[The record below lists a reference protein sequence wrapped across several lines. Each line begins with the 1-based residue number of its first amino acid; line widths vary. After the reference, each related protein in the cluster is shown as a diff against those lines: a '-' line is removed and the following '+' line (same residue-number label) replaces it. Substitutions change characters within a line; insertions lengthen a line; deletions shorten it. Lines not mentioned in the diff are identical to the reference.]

1 MLFPLVQV
9 LGAASARLNA
19 ALQLCTP
26 VHEAGAE
33 LAAQQQA
40 LDSAIYF
47 LECSA
52 AAVSDS
58 LAPPPNAN
66 PQKTALQPGALTILL
81 DI

>member
-1 MLFPLVQV
+1 MQV

-26 VHEAGAE
+26 EAGAE

-66 PQKTALQPGALTILL
+66 PQKTALQPGALTIF